1 MSRGVWLLPS
11 RGRPERLARFA
22 EAAIRCKTSTPGWVL
37 INEADSAHYERVTLP
52 DSWKLKVME
61 SQGMGD
67 KFREVWA
74 EVRSM
79 DWVGWLVDDVVP
91 MTEKWDTVMLS
102 GLNGKNVI
110 SCNDGARAPFR
121 MCAPVFSGDLL
132 RAVGYIYAP
141 GFWHTYMDDAWE
153 RIGTVTG
160 CWWVCMDVMLK
171 HEDAFQTGHADA
183 THVHSYGKSAEDQA
197 AFEVWRMNGMDAA
210 VLAVLNL
217 MRPEIEQIRE
227 VACG

>member
-1 MSRGVWLLPS
+1 MKGVWLLPS

-22 EAAIRCKTSTPGWVL
+22 EAAIKCGTTTPGWVL
-37 INEADSAHYERVTLP
+37 IHSDDFLAYRDIALPKGWELRTLQ
-52 DSWKLKVME
+52 

-67 KFREVWA
+67 KFREIWPQ
-74 EVRSM
+74 VRGM

-91 MTEKWDTVMLS
+91 QTEKWDTTLIS

-141 GFWHTYMDDAWE
+141 GFWHTYMDDVWE

-160 CWWVCMDVMLK
+160 CWWVCMDVVLK
-171 HEDAFQTGHADA
+171 HEDAFQSGVADL
-183 THVHSYGKSAEDQA
+183 THMQSYGKNSEDQA
-197 AFEVWRMNGMDAA
+197 AFEAWRMDGMDAA
-210 VLAVLNL
+210 VRAVLDL
-217 MRPEIEQIRE
+217 MRPQTEQIKE
-227 VACG
+227 VAYG